1 MKNKVQTSRQ
11 VDMKKKT
18 AKAEITENEF
28 RRRLKKIDVWRKEHL
43 AEIRAENP
51 R

>member
-1 MKNKVQTSRQ
+1 MNSKLRV
-11 VDMKKKT
+11 VKT
-18 AKAEITENEF
+18 AEKTEQPEKAKVSEKDF
-28 RRRLKKIDVWRKEHL
+28 RRKLKNIEKWRKEHL